1 MLIKRQADKPLN
13 CPKNASQMQAKN
25 KRNAIKRRYIK
36 LQQILKID
44 RQVKENA
51 TEGHFRHFRYG
62 ERKNRETR
70 FSGGE
75 QQ

>member
-1 MLIKRQADKPLN
+1 MLTERRADKPIK
-13 CPKNASQMQAKN
+13 CPQTSSQMQAQN
-25 KRNAIKRRYIK
+25 KQNAIKRRYTK
-36 LQQILKID
+36 LQQIRKSD

-51 TEGHFRHFRYG
+51 TEGHFRHFRHG

-75 QQ
+75 QR